1 MMMSRGCVNNS
12 KFTHSKFK
20 MKDVSLFKKPERIIT
35 EKKTRT
41 GRLHSKAITYAQT
54 K

>member
-12 KFTHSKFK
+12 KFAHSKFK

-35 EKKTRT
+35 GVQVIEKDKNWKT
-41 GRLHSKAITYAQT
+41 I
-54 K
+54 